1 STLSARVVRRATW
14 LFTVSAAV
22 PPLPSFTVTVT
33 GTDPSC
39 CGAVQSVCRSAGLAS
54 VPVGTVH
61 RYVSGSPSGSCP
73 VAVTVELLPIS
84 TVHGSHCA
92 RTVGGRFC
100 GAGGGG
106 GGGGGGGAGGTYT
119 RTPG

>member
-1 STLSARVVRRATW
+1 M
-14 LFTVSAAV
+14 FTVSEAV
-22 PPLPSFTVTVT
+22 PPLPSFAVTVT

-39 CGAVQSVCRSAGLAS
+39 CGAVHSVCRSAGFAS
-54 VPVGTVH
+54 VPVGAVH
-61 RYVSGSPSGSCP
+61 RYVSVSPSGSCP
-73 VAVTVELLPIS
+73 VAVTVELFPIS

-100 GAGGGG
+100 GGGGG
-106 GGGGGGGAGGTYT
+106 GGSGGGGGGAYT